1 MNNTLKNRYPFKDD
15 RIDIKT
21 AKLLKET
28 KLPINTN
35 SSYVLVLDNDNEVI
49 EPDKDVRMMYLVSD
63 KRYIQENPQSFP
75 LLSIHETNCLLFD
88 CYKVWTEARLM
99 GKGLFSA
106 VVVDNNHYIQ
116 YESDDV
122 FMDPADAYNHGFVYI
137 LNTKK

>member
-1 MNNTLKNRYPFKDD
+1 MNNKMKNRYPFKDD

-21 AKLLKET
+21 AKLLKEA
-28 KLPINTN
+28 KLPIITY
-35 SSYVLVLDNDNEVI
+35 SSYVFVPDNDNEI
-49 EPDKDVRMMYLVSD
+49 IKSDKDGRVRYLVSD

-88 CYKVWTEARLM
+88 WYKVWTEARLK

-106 VVVDNNHYIQ
+106 VVVDNNHNMQ

-137 LNTKK
+137 LYSK